1 MHSDRVR
8 DGKDV
13 DKLVFL
19 CLGANLGDR
28 QSFIE
33 RAIVSL
39 EEGGFAIVRRSSI
52 YETEP
57 VGLTEQPWF
66 LNTVVAGE
74 TDLEPR
80 SLLILCKRIEE
91 QAGRERNVRFGP
103 RVIDI
108 DILLY
113 KGSIV
118 DEDSLIIP
126 HPRMH
131 ERRFVLEPLL
141 EIAPQIN
148 DPNQTVRYADMLAGL
163 DEKKKVTKL
172 KGSEF

>member
-1 MHSDRVR
+1 MCSDRVR
-8 DGKDV
+8 EGTGV

-28 QSFIE
+28 RSFIKQ
-33 RAIVSL
+33 AIVAL
-39 EEGGFAIVRRSSI
+39 EEGGFAIVHRSSI

-66 LNTVVAGE
+66 LNTVVAGK
-74 TDLEPR
+74 TDLEPHG
-80 SLLILCKRIEE
+80 LLTLCKRIEE
-91 QAGRERNVRFGP
+91 QAGRQRNVRFGP

-113 KGSIV
+113 KGRII
-118 DEDSLIIP
+118 DEDGLVIP
-126 HPRMH
+126 HPRMY

-141 EIAPQIN
+141 EIAPQIT
-148 DPNQTVRYADMLAGL
+148 DPNRTVRYADMTAGL
-163 DEKKKVTKL
+163 DEEKKVTKL
-172 KGSEF
+172 KGNEF